1 MWVVQIQCDG
11 ELYITWGI
19 LVSLMVKRRRGT
31 SAKQARASKSK
42 VAKCLECLPQNQCI
56 HARLCESSSICNTVL
71 WAEVIMQN
79 ERPKVYDVVYVLAR
93 NGLAGKIVS
102 FVTM

>member
-1 MWVVQIQCDG
+1 MP
-11 ELYITWGI
+11 
-19 LVSLMVKRRRGT
+19 
-31 SAKQARASKSK
+31 AKQARASKSK
-42 VAKCLECLPQNQCI
+42 VAKFLECLPQNQCI
-56 HARLCESSSICNTVL
+56 HTRLHESSSICNTVL

-93 NGLAGKIVS
+93 NGLSGKIVS